1 MFPMPPAHLPSCLR
15 LPRAFTHSLAR
26 AFAVLALL
34 VAAFAPA
41 HAGEAPPPDTN
52 ASGVFLNAAG
62 DVLTARHAVA
72 DCRSLYAVKG
82 THVAQA
88 TVIAQSP
95 ELDLAVLRTALVPY
109 LSATLALGDAAPTH
123 SVGVFAEAY
132 AVLQRLPERANLLS
146 NAMTVPGAEGLQL
159 LSGVKPGASG
169 SAVLGAD
176 GLLLGVVVERVAAA
190 PHAGGMVLSRAAS
203 SSPVTGATQVRA
215 VPASQV
221 RRFLRAHDI
230 AFSESGSP
238 QLGPQQSPAA
248 RASTLSV
255 GVLCG

>member
-1 MFPMPPAHLPSCLR
+1 M
-15 LPRAFTHSLAR
+15 AFTVLAR
-26 AFAVLALL
+26 FCPAL
-34 VAAFAPA
+34 VAAFTLGLGTV
-41 HAGEAPPPDTN
+41 HADTAPPETN
-52 ASGVFLNAAG
+52 GSGVFLNAAG

-72 DCRSLYAVKG
+72 DCRSLFAIKG
-82 THVAQA
+82 SQVSQA
-88 TVIAQSP
+88 TVIAMSP
-95 ELDLAVLRTALVPY
+95 ELDLAVLRTTLTPY
-109 LSATLALGDAAPTH
+109 LNATLALSDAASTH

-132 AVLQRLPERANLLS
+132 GVLQRLPDRAGLLS
-146 NAMTVPGAEGLQL
+146 NAMTVPGVDGLQL

-203 SSPVTGATQVRA
+203 TAAVTGATQVRA

-221 RRFLRAHDI
+221 RQFLRAHDI
-230 AFSESGSP
+230 AFTESASP
-238 QLGPQQSPAA
+238 QLSPMQSPAA